1 MCIAHGVRSSL
12 CQSLSAVFVYLKFP
26 VIIFVLFL
34 LSVKK
39 DLLGPLYF
47 FLFNP
52 IHISQ
57 VSRKSS
63 SPVVAHVQHKTVF
76 VDCLASE
83 GPCPGLR
90 DAVENDRAS
99 GRGNSLLPLP
109 WYKGSFCFF
118 QLLELLWYCDKQ
130 IYEGQSYKIEYCG

>member
-57 VSRKSS
+57 VS
-63 SPVVAHVQHKTVF
+63 
-76 VDCLASE
+76 
-83 GPCPGLR
+83 
-90 DAVENDRAS
+90 
-99 GRGNSLLPLP
+99 
-109 WYKGSFCFF
+109 
-118 QLLELLWYCDKQ
+118 
-130 IYEGQSYKIEYCG
+130 